1 MPGSERAQ
9 VDKEVDQAFQT
20 ETGIKSKLDW
30 HNPKD
35 RKFVRLWLAIRDVV
49 IAKRFQAR
57 VDALRSRMD
66 NLHERRMQSLVKE
79 QQYRLSDELIAR
91 GLPPAYEDPVWGEV
105 LEVVHLAVEVLHDAE
120 FTGLWEAIL
129 PEAAAETLGGG
140 LMIAGSVLAPI
151 AGLYAIGHAHAAGQR
166 GAERNAFKWGFAETV
181 AAMAEGDD
189 WHPSLPR
196 NTILGYQQGR
206 GRNAAIH
213 MIMAMGREVGL
224 RFLTRYADPNGKAK
238 ILADMGGYE

>member
-9 VDKEVDQAFQT
+9 IDAEVDQAFRAQ
-20 ETGIKSKLDW
+20 TGIRSQLEW
-30 HNPKD
+30 NNPKD
-35 RKFVRLWLAIRDVV
+35 RKLARLWLTIRDV
-49 IAKRFQAR
+49 ITARRFQ
-57 VDALRSRMD
+57 VKVEALRRRQD
-66 NLHERRMQSLVKE
+66 DLHERTMQSLVKE

-91 GLPPAYEDPVWGEV
+91 GLPAAYEDPVWGEV
-105 LEVVHLAVEVLHDAE
+105 LEAVHLTVEVLHDAE

-140 LMIAGSVLAPI
+140 LMIAGSVLAPL
-151 AGLYAIGHAHAAGQR
+151 AGLYAIGHAHAAGER
-166 GAERNAFKWGFAETV
+166 GAQRNAFKWGFAEAV
-181 AAMAEGDD
+181 AAMAEGGD

-196 NTILGYQQGR
+196 DTVLGYQQGR

-213 MIMAMGREVGL
+213 MVMAMGREVGL
-224 RFLTRYADPNGKAK
+224 RFLTRYAGPKGKTR